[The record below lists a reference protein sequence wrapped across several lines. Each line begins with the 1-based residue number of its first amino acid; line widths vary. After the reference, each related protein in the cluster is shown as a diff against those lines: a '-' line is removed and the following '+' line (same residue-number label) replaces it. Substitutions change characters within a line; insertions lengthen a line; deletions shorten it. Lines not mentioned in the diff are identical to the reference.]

1 MKSWRVMKNSNLES
15 VIIITGSDAPSFCHY
30 HNDKGITAMMPVVV
44 LEKSI
49 AFCESNHLTA
59 TILYGRTLP
68 DKHRLLLNDF
78 PHIRMVPFDRMDS
91 CDMNYESDI
100 VIIDYNGDLSAFEN
114 MEVHRPCN
122 VILKM
127 NLEEAKDLP
136 RIVYQYHKIF
146 KRLNVVFKDIP
157 HATEETLNRFRLD
170 IQPLKEVMYSLFIP
184 GRLFE
189 FNMVTDRMALS
200 GINSC
205 GAGIKHVTVAPDGR
219 FYICPAFYYHNENE
233 SAGTLDDGITIA
245 NRQLLTIEYSPICKL
260 CDCYQCKRCV
270 YLNKKLTREL
280 NTPSH
285 QQCVLSHHE
294 RNLSGVLLQKLQDKG
309 YPTNIKSIPPVYHLD
324 PLELFK
330 DRK

>member
-1 MKSWRVMKNSNLES
+1 MENSNLES
-15 VIIITGSDAPSFCHY
+15 VIIVTGSDAPSFCHY
-30 HNDKGITAMMPVVV
+30 HNDKGITETMPVEV

-49 AFCESNHLTA
+49 AFCESNRLAA
-59 TILYGRTLP
+59 TVLYSRTLP
-68 DKHRLLLNDF
+68 DRHRLLLNGF
-78 PHIRMVPFDRMDS
+78 PHIGMVSFEGMDS
-91 CDMNYESDI
+91 CDMNCESDI
-100 VIIDYNGDLSAFEN
+100 VIVDYNRDLSVFEN
-114 MEVHRPCN
+114 FSERTPSN
-122 VILKM
+122 VILRM

-136 RIVYQYHKIF
+136 RIVYQYHRIF

-170 IQPLKEVMYSLFIP
+170 IQPLKEVMYPLFVP
-184 GRLFE
+184 GQLFE
-189 FNMVTDRMALS
+189 FNMVTDRIALS

-205 GAGIKHVTVAPDGR
+205 GAGIRHITVAPDGR

-233 SAGTLDDGITIA
+233 SVGTLDDGITVA
-245 NRQLLTIEYSPICKL
+245 NRQLLTVEYAPICKR

-294 RNLSGVLLQKLQDKG
+294 RNLSGVLLQKLQNKG
-309 YPTNIKSIPPVYHLD
+309 NLTNIKSIPPVYHLD